1 MIRSLKRVLGFCEC
15 DKCLNRSYAK
25 IRINV
30 NKSEKVSRDICEKH
44 MKELIKDVELKSITI
59 EV

>member
-1 MIRSLKRVLGFCEC
+1 MSLKRVLGFCEC
-15 DKCLNRSYAK
+15 DKCWNRSYAE

-30 NKSEKVSRDICEKH
+30 NKSEKVSRNICEKH
-44 MKELIKDVELKSITI
+44 MKEIIKDGQLESITL